1 MRQRDD
7 NCDRELRAGGRRA
20 RAVFAAAV
28 ALALLAFSSALSK
41 AQQSP
46 VALIAP
52 DEAAVTGFSGAPPP
66 PQIAPGDDPAAL
78 TFIDENGPAL
88 RIVDLRRMG
97 GPAAA
102 QLVGAPKP
110 FTVPASK
117 IGQVFGVAL
126 DDATPP
132 DIYVAASS
140 AYGLPIV
147 APGPDGSLRH
157 VRAGAPSAA
166 FMPGQWGPRGGP
178 GSIWKID
185 GATARVS
192 LFANVTTD
200 GRPNSGAALGGL
212 AFDPQSKS
220 LFVADRETGVIHRIG
235 MDGADHGSYD
245 HGLAGRSALGL
256 PPAPWTARQPV
267 DVASPQFDS
276 GDPATWNLAAPERRV
291 FGLAVHDG
299 RLFYAVADSLQVWSL
314 GLKPDGAF
322 GDDAVIELMAPPAA
336 GPTEI
341 SKIAFDEQGR
351 MLLAERPAPRGAF
364 DFEALAEPAI
374 GRVLRYAIVGTAA
387 GRRVWQDEPDEYAL
401 GFPGGYRNGNGGV
414 DVGDNYDRNG
424 EAIPGSCGGF
434 VWMSGEDLRQSPD
447 AALAAR
453 LSHSGPLPVS
463 GLEGVGAWQDRPRN
477 APPVQSYFVSYADG
491 PPDDAARGHMGDIAI
506 LRSCEAVR
514 HAGLAPPTPPTGY
527 APPPRGSPALPV
539 PPAPPLMA
547 PPGPPGGPP
556 PSLQPPHVKT
566 PPPPPPGSCLPNEV
580 RRIPTGACAPTCPRG
595 DVQIGRR
602 CCPVATLA
610 ANAACS
616 NSSCPAGQTT
626 IWPSNFCCDLSHVYT
641 GAGGAPACCS
651 GQVVNGRCLP
661 AKTPVCPPG
670 GPPTAQCPCPTG
682 YVQAGGACC
691 LASQATSSGVC
702 CLSGAAPG
710 GPNRTACLPIF
721 HIPIGPLCCASG
733 LIPTAGGA
741 CCAPA
746 NVTTAGVCCPGPVD
760 PSNRGACP
768 AHIPSVPA
776 CAAGYERMS
785 DGTCCN
791 RRFVSADG
799 RSCLTGRAP
808 CGPGEF
814 RNPQGACERLAPPV
828 AAPPPTVVPLPVVAP
843 PACPTGESLNREG
856 RCAPVRPAPCPP
868 GLIRGPDGA
877 CARIAPPPCPQGQER
892 LRNGECAA
900 PAPRP
905 CPPGRERL
913 RTGACARIAP
923 PPCPQGQERLRN
935 GECAAPAPPPC
946 PPGRERLRT
955 GACAP
960 IAPPPCPRGMARN
973 AEGVCAPTGP
983 APCPPGLMR
992 NPRGI
997 CVPAACPRGAIRN
1010 RQGVCVPFGM
1020 PGSVPRGPGEFS
1032 PPRGPMFPDPGGP
1045 GFAPGGGV
1053 FREQ

>member
-28 ALALLAFSSALSK
+28 ALALLAFWSALSK

-46 VALIAP
+46 VAVIAP

-88 RIVDLRRMG
+88 RIVDVRRMG

-132 DIYVAASS
+132 NIYVAASS
-140 AYGLPIV
+140 AYGLQIV
-147 APGPDGSLRH
+147 APGPDGSPRH
-157 VRAGAPSAA
+157 VRAGAPNAA
-166 FMPGQWGPRGGP
+166 FMAGQWGPRGGP

-192 LFANVTTD
+192 LFANVSTD

-212 AFDPQSKS
+212 AFDPQSRS
-220 LFVADRETGVIHRIG
+220 MFVADRETGVIHRIG
-235 MDGADHGSYD
+235 MDGADRGSYD

-322 GDDAVIELMAPPAA
+322 GDDAVIELMAPPAT

-514 HAGLAPPTPPTGY
+514 HAGLAPPPG
-527 APPPRGSPALPV
+527 GSPALPV

-556 PSLQPPHVKT
+556 PPLQPPHVKT

-580 RRIPTGACAPTCPRG
+580 RRIPTSACAPTCPRG

-616 NSSCPAGQTT
+616 KSSCPAGQTT
-626 IWPSNFCCDLSHVYT
+626 IGPSNFCCDSSHVYT

-670 GPPTAQCPCPTG
+670 GPVTAQCPCPIG

-702 CLSGAAPG
+702 CPSGAAPG
-710 GPNRTACLPIF
+710 GPNRTECLPIF
-721 HIPIGPLCCASG
+721 HIPTGPLCCASG

-746 NVTTAGVCCPGPVD
+746 NVTTTGVCCPGPVD

-828 AAPPPTVVPLPVVAP
+828 AAPPPTVVPLPGVAP
-843 PACPTGESLNREG
+843 PACPAGEALTRAG
-856 RCAPVRPAPCPP
+856 RCAPVPPSRCPPDKIRASNGACAPIALPPCPRGTTRNDKGVCTAVAPSPCPPGEARLRNGACVPSAPPPCPRGTTRNDKGVCAPLAPPPCPPGEARLRNGACVPSAPPSCPRGTTRNDMGVCAPAAAAPCPP
-868 GLIRGPDGA
+868 GLIR
-877 CARIAPPPCPQGQER
+877 
-892 LRNGECAA
+892 
-900 PAPRP
+900 
-905 CPPGRERL
+905 
-913 RTGACARIAP
+913 
-923 PPCPQGQERLRN
+923 
-935 GECAAPAPPPC
+935 
-946 PPGRERLRT
+946 
-955 GACAP
+955 
-960 IAPPPCPRGMARN
+960 
-973 AEGVCAPTGP
+973 
-983 APCPPGLMR
+983 
-992 NPRGI
+992 NPRGV
-997 CVPAACPRGAIRN
+997 CRPAPCPRGAIRN
-1010 RQGVCVPFGM
+1010 RVGLCVPFGE
-1020 PGSVPRGPGEFS
+1020 PGAFPRGPGELQG
-1032 PPRGPMFPDPGGP
+1032 PRFLAPGGP
-1045 GFAPGGGV
+1045 GFGPGGGV
-1053 FREQ
+1053 LRQQ